1 MQSKYY
7 FLFIQLI
14 ITNLIATTIN
24 IPADYATIQEGI
36 DAAQDGDVILI
47 SQGTYHENL
56 SLNKEITLTSTADFE
71 ELEGSEGWYNDEIIQ
86 STIIN
91 GSVSNDPNK
100 RSCMIIR
107 DGDIQPT
114 IKGLTFEG
122 GVGTAMLVGAGCAS
136 GLPERSGGGILIY
149 DAYPAINYNR
159 FINNGISSENERG
172 RKASKHGGAIAHYE
186 DAEVEFDEDRDN
198 SADNNRPSRTP
209 PASIDISSNYFE
221 GNASGNG
228 QDFYSHGYDG
238 SIIVSESVFANI
250 DCETNTV
257 NDFVLNSLE
266 DAADYVQNG
275 ITGACI
281 EEVAFYVSID
291 GDDSNNGTESSPFA
305 TIGHALTF
313 VKEVGNATTIYV
325 SSGVYSPDLTGEAFP
340 IIIPNNVHLIGDD
353 AETTFL
359 DAGADE
365 MNEAAVV
372 IIKEV
377 ETVTLK
383 NFTLTNGYSEGHG
396 CTGGGG
402 LLIAAN
408 DMYNL
413 GAGDGGTGLDAI
425 TTPLIAN
432 VIIENNHSHNGGGLS
447 FFRTHGSVLNNVI
460 IRNNVATAFGGGVFS
475 YGGKFTMTNVTVTGN
490 QNMGEGQGG
499 GMMLAGTEGTLD
511 SMTITNNTANSSHGG
526 AIWTNNSGDN
536 EPGWVMTNSIISG
549 NHSDWFGG
557 GIIFAWSDPT
567 VINTVISEN
576 TSYWGGGGVMG
587 LESGFT
593 LEKTIVSD
601 NWSWGGGG
609 GIFAWGPLAD
619 GVGPP
624 VIEDCMITR
633 NETGDS
639 DGGGILLQDDLDAVI
654 SRTFVVNNNASG
666 YIGGID
672 VVGTSA
678 TINNVTVSGNTSGN
692 GGGIGISDNG
702 NVDITNS
709 IVWGNTSTEVWLQS
723 GSANVNYSNIE
734 GGYDGVNNINA
745 DPLFVNA
752 SPALF
757 TMDYGL
763 QLDSPCIDAG
773 TADLDQDG
781 TDDITDYLGAA
792 PDMGASET
800 LNFGLTN
807 FALESSFV
815 TPVSGSMLVSA
826 DIFGDIVADQVTAKI
841 KDITTGELSEIE
853 LTESAGTWSGSW
865 IPQTE
870 SFFSVDMEMVNSD
883 ESLFYENVALFTS
896 VGPLNINVSGDL
908 SVEQNEVAILE
919 FSIENNSQ
927 SQTVTDLSL
936 SFLAESQECIQNMS
950 GSTFQFDD
958 LASGESTDS
967 YNIIVATNDNC
978 GAGTSIVINA
988 NIASGGAVYWEDSF
1002 ALTIEALNIS
1012 HDNIPARYS
1021 LGEAFPNPFNP
1032 ATTISYEIPNDEYVS
1047 IDIYNLMGGH
1057 IKSLVSMNQNPGY
1070 KTIEWNA
1077 TNDYGQPV
1085 SAGMYIYTIQ
1095 AGSFMETKKMILLK

>member
-1 MQSKYY
+1 MKSKYY
-7 FLFIQLI
+7 I
-14 ITNLIATTIN
+14 IVAQIIISNLIATTIN
-24 IPADYATIQEGI
+24 IPGDYATIQEGI
-36 DAAQDGDVILI
+36 DAAQDGDVVLI
-47 SQGTYHENL
+47 AQGTYHENL
-56 SLNKEITLTSTADFE
+56 SINKEITLTSAADFE
-71 ELEGSEGWYNDEIIQ
+71 ELDGAEGWYNDAIIQ
-86 STIIN
+86 NTIIN
-91 GSVSNDPNK
+91 GSVNNNPKK
-100 RSCMIIR
+100 RSCLIIR

-122 GVGTAMLVGAGCAS
+122 GVGTTMLVGSGCAS

-149 DAYPAINYNR
+149 DAYPSINYNR
-159 FINNGISSENERG
+159 FIGNGISSENERG
-172 RKASKHGGAIAHYE
+172 RKSSKHGGAIAHYE

-209 PASIDISSNYFE
+209 PATINIKNNYFQ
-221 GNASGNG
+221 GNSSGNG

-238 SIIVSESVFANI
+238 SIDVSESVFANV

-257 NDFVLNSLE
+257 NDFVLNSLD

-281 EEVAFYVSID
+281 EEVSFYVAVD
-291 GDDSNNGTESSPFA
+291 GDDSNSGTESSPFA

-313 VKEVGNATTIYV
+313 VKEEGSATTIHV
-325 SSGVYSPDLTGEAFP
+325 GAGVYSSDLTGEAFP

-359 DAGADE
+359 DAAADE
-365 MNEAAVV
+365 TNEATVV

-383 NFTLTNGYSEGHG
+383 NFTLTNGYSESQG

-408 DMYNL
+408 DMFNL
-413 GAGDGGTGLDAI
+413 FEGDGGTGVDAI
-425 TTPLIAN
+425 STPLIEN
-432 VIIENNHSHNGGGLS
+432 VIIENSHSYNGGGLS
-447 FFRTHGSVLNNVI
+447 FFRTHGPVLNNVI
-460 IRNNVATAFGGGVFS
+460 IRNNVASAFGGGVFC
-475 YGGKFTMTNVTVTGN
+475 YGGGITMTNVTVTGN
-490 QNMGEGQGG
+490 QNMGGGQGG
-499 GMMLAGTEGTLD
+499 GMMLAGAEGTLD
-511 SMTITNNTANSSHGG
+511 NMTITNNTANGAHGG
-526 AIWTNNSGDN
+526 GIWTNSSGDD
-536 EPGWVMTNSIISG
+536 EPGWVMTNSLISG
-549 NHSDWFGG
+549 NHADWLGG
-557 GIIFAWSDPT
+557 GITFAWSHPT
-567 VINTVISEN
+567 VINTVITEN
-576 TSYWGGGGVMG
+576 TSYWGGGGVSG
-587 LESGFT
+587 INSGFR
-593 LEKTIVSD
+593 LEGTTISD
-601 NWSWGGGG
+601 NWTYSGGG
-609 GIFAWGPLAD
+609 GIFAFGPLETAD
-619 GVGPP
+619 PP
-624 VIEDCMITR
+624 VIEDCMITG
-633 NETGDS
+633 NETGDG
-639 DGGGILLQDDLDAVI
+639 DGGGILLTDNLDPVI
-654 SRTFVVNNNASG
+654 NSTFVVNNHASG

-672 VVGTSA
+672 VVNTSGTIS
-678 TINNVTVSGNTSGN
+678 NVTVSGNTSGN
-692 GGGIGISDNG
+692 GGGIGISDNA

-709 IVWGNTSTEVWLQS
+709 IVWENTSTEVMVLNAS
-723 GSANVNYSNIE
+723 VNVTYSDIQ
-734 GGYDGVNNINA
+734 GGYDGVGNINVN
-745 DPLFVNA
+745 PLFVNT
-752 SPALF
+752 SPAF
-757 TMDYGL
+757 PMDYGL

-781 TDDITDYLGAA
+781 TDDITDYLGDA

-815 TPVSGSMLVSA
+815 TAVSGSMLISA

-841 KDITTGELSEIE
+841 KDVTTGELSEIE

-865 IPQTE
+865 SPQTE
-870 SFFSVDMEMVNSD
+870 SFFSVDMEMSNSD
-883 ESLFYENVALFTS
+883 ESLSYENVALFTS

-908 SVEQNEVAILE
+908 SVEQNEVAVLE
-919 FSIENNSQ
+919 FSVENNSQ

-958 LASGESTDS
+958 LASGESTES
-967 YNIIVATNDNC
+967 YNIIVATNDHC

-988 NIASGGAVYWEDSF
+988 NIASEGTVYWEDSF
-1002 ALTIEALNIS
+1002 ALTVEALNIAQ
-1012 HDNIPARYS
+1012 DQIPTRYS
-1021 LGEAFPNPFNP
+1021 LGEAYPNPFNP

-1095 AGSFMETKKMILLK
+1095 AGSFMDTKKMILLK

>member
-1 MQSKYY
+1 MKSKYY
-7 FLFIQLI
+7 IITAQLI
-14 ITNLIATTIN
+14 ISNLIATTIN
-24 IPADYATIQEGI
+24 IPGDYATIQEGI
-36 DAAQDGDVILI
+36 DAAQDGDIVLI
-47 SQGTYHENL
+47 AQGTYHENL
-56 SLNKEITLTSTADFE
+56 SINKEITLTSAADFE
-71 ELEGSEGWYNDEIIQ
+71 ELDGAEGWYNDAIIQ
-86 STIIN
+86 NTIIN
-91 GSVSNDPNK
+91 GSVINNPKK
-100 RSCMIIR
+100 RSCLVIR

-122 GVGTAMLVGAGCAS
+122 GVGTSMLVGSGCAS

-149 DAYPAINYNR
+149 DAYPSINYNR
-159 FINNGISSENERG
+159 FIGNGISSENERG

-209 PASIDISSNYFE
+209 PVTINIKNNYFQ
-221 GNASGNG
+221 GNSSGNG

-238 SIIVSESVFANI
+238 SIDVSESVFANV

-257 NDFVLNSLE
+257 NDFVLNSLD

-281 EEVAFYVSID
+281 EEVSFYVAVD
-291 GDDSNNGTESSPFA
+291 GDDSNSGTESSPFA

-313 VKEVGNATTIYV
+313 VKEVGSATTIHV
-325 SSGVYSPDLTGEAFP
+325 GAGVYSSDLTGEAFP

-359 DAGADE
+359 DAAADE
-365 MNEAAVV
+365 TNEATVV

-383 NFTLTNGYSEGHG
+383 NFTLTNGYSESQG

-408 DMYNL
+408 DMFNL
-413 GAGDGGTGLDAI
+413 FEGDGGTGVDAI
-425 TTPLIAN
+425 STPLIEN
-432 VIIENNHSHNGGGLS
+432 VIIENSHSYNGGGLS
-447 FFRTHGSVLNNVI
+447 FFRTHGPVLNNVI
-460 IRNNVATAFGGGVFS
+460 IRNNVASAFGGGVFC
-475 YGGKFTMTNVTVTGN
+475 YGGGITMTNVTVTGN
-490 QNMGEGQGG
+490 QNMGGGQGG

-511 SMTITNNTANSSHGG
+511 NMTITNNTANGAHGG
-526 AIWTNNSGDN
+526 GIWTNSSGDD
-536 EPGWVMTNSIISG
+536 EPGWVMTNSLISG
-549 NHSDWFGG
+549 NHADWLGG
-557 GIIFAWSDPT
+557 GITFAWSHPT
-567 VINTVISEN
+567 VINTVITDN
-576 TSYWGGGGVMG
+576 TSYWGGGGVSG
-587 LESGFT
+587 INSGFR
-593 LEKTIVSD
+593 LEGTTISD
-601 NWSWGGGG
+601 NWTYSGGG
-609 GIFAWGPLAD
+609 GIFAFGPLETAD
-619 GVGPP
+619 PP
-624 VIEDCMITR
+624 VIEDCMITG
-633 NETGDS
+633 NETGDG
-639 DGGGILLQDDLDAVI
+639 DGGGILFTNNLDPVI
-654 SRTFVVNNNASG
+654 NSTFVVNNHASG

-672 VVGTSA
+672 VVNTSGTIS
-678 TINNVTVSGNTSGN
+678 NVTVSGNTSGN
-692 GGGIGISDNG
+692 GGGIGISDNA

-709 IVWGNTSTEVWLQS
+709 IVWENTSTEVMVLNAS
-723 GSANVNYSNIE
+723 VNVTYSDIQ
-734 GGYDGVNNINA
+734 GGYDGVGNINVN
-745 DPLFVNA
+745 PLFVNT
-752 SPALF
+752 SPAF
-757 TMDYGL
+757 PMDYGL

-781 TDDITDYLGAA
+781 TDDITDYLGSA

-815 TPVSGSMLVSA
+815 AAVSGSMLISA

-841 KDITTGELSEIE
+841 KDVTTGELSEIE

-865 IPQTE
+865 SPQTE
-870 SFFSVDMEMVNSD
+870 SFFSVDMEMSNSD
-883 ESLFYENVALFTS
+883 ESLSYENVALFTS
-896 VGPLNINVSGDL
+896 VGPLNINVSGEL
-908 SVEQNEVAILE
+908 SVEQNEVAVLE
-919 FSIENNSQ
+919 FSVENNSQ

-967 YNIIVATNDNC
+967 YNIIVATNDHC

-988 NIASGGAVYWEDSF
+988 NIASEGTVYWEDSF
-1002 ALTIEALNIS
+1002 ALTVEALNIAQ
-1012 HDNIPARYS
+1012 DQIPTRYS
-1021 LGEAFPNPFNP
+1021 LGEAYPNPFNP
-1032 ATTISYEIPNDEYVS
+1032 ATTISYEIPNDEYVT

-1095 AGSFMETKKMILLK
+1095 AGSFMDTKKMILLK

>member
-1 MQSKYY
+1 MKSKYY
-7 FLFIQLI
+7 IITAQLI
-14 ITNLIATTIN
+14 ISNLIATTIN
-24 IPADYATIQEGI
+24 IPGDYATIQEGI
-36 DAAQDGDVILI
+36 DAAQDGDIVLI
-47 SQGTYHENL
+47 AQGTYHENL
-56 SLNKEITLTSTADFE
+56 SINKEITLTSAADFE
-71 ELEGSEGWYNDEIIQ
+71 ELDGAEGWYNDAIIQ
-86 STIIN
+86 NTIIN
-91 GSVSNDPNK
+91 GSVINNPKK
-100 RSCMIIR
+100 RSCLVIR

-122 GVGTAMLVGAGCAS
+122 GVGTSMLVGSGCAS

-149 DAYPAINYNR
+149 DAYPSINYNR
-159 FINNGISSENERG
+159 FIGNGISSENERG

-209 PASIDISSNYFE
+209 PVTINIKNNYFQ
-221 GNASGNG
+221 GNSSGNG

-238 SIIVSESVFANI
+238 SIDVSESVFANV

-257 NDFVLNSLE
+257 NDFVLNSLD

-281 EEVAFYVSID
+281 EEVSFYVAVD
-291 GDDSNNGTESSPFA
+291 GDDSNSGTESSPFA

-313 VKEVGNATTIYV
+313 VKEEGSATTIHV
-325 SSGVYSPDLTGEAFP
+325 GAGVYSSDLTGEAFP

-359 DAGADE
+359 DAAADE
-365 MNEAAVV
+365 INEATVV

-383 NFTLTNGYSEGHG
+383 NFTLTNGYSESQG

-408 DMYNL
+408 DMFNL
-413 GAGDGGTGLDAI
+413 FEGDGGTGVDAI
-425 TTPLIAN
+425 STPLIEN
-432 VIIENNHSHNGGGLS
+432 VIIENSHSYNGGGLS
-447 FFRTHGSVLNNVI
+447 FFRTHGPVLNNVI
-460 IRNNVATAFGGGVFS
+460 IRNNVASAFGGGVFC
-475 YGGKFTMTNVTVTGN
+475 YGGGITMTNVTVTGN
-490 QNMGEGQGG
+490 QNMGGGQGG
-499 GMMLAGTEGTLD
+499 GMMLAGAEGTLD
-511 SMTITNNTANSSHGG
+511 NMTITNNTANGAHGG
-526 AIWTNNSGDN
+526 GIWTNSSGDD
-536 EPGWVMTNSIISG
+536 EPGWVMTNSLISG
-549 NHSDWFGG
+549 NHADWLGG
-557 GIIFAWSDPT
+557 GITFAWSHPT
-567 VINTVISEN
+567 VINSVITEN
-576 TSYWGGGGVMG
+576 TSYWGGGGVSG
-587 LESGFT
+587 INSGFR
-593 LEKTIVSD
+593 LEGTTISD
-601 NWSWGGGG
+601 NWTYSGGG
-609 GIFAWGPLAD
+609 GIFAFGPLETAD
-619 GVGPP
+619 PP
-624 VIEDCMITR
+624 VIEDCMITG
-633 NETGDS
+633 NETGDG
-639 DGGGILLQDDLDAVI
+639 DGGGILFTNNLDPVI
-654 SRTFVVNNNASG
+654 NSTFVVNNHASG

-672 VVGTSA
+672 VVNTSGTIS
-678 TINNVTVSGNTSGN
+678 NVTVSGNTSGN
-692 GGGIGISDNG
+692 GGGIGISDNA

-709 IVWGNTSTEVWLQS
+709 IVWENTSTEVMVLNAS
-723 GSANVNYSNIE
+723 VNVTYSDIQ
-734 GGYDGVNNINA
+734 GGYDGVGNINVN
-745 DPLFVNA
+745 PLFVNT
-752 SPALF
+752 SPAF
-757 TMDYGL
+757 PMDYGL

-815 TPVSGSMLVSA
+815 AAVSGSMLISA

-841 KDITTGELSEIE
+841 KDVTTGELSEIE

-865 IPQTE
+865 SPQTE
-870 SFFSVDMEMVNSD
+870 SFFSVDMEMSNSD
-883 ESLFYENVALFTS
+883 ESLSYENVALFTS
-896 VGPLNINVSGDL
+896 VGPLNINVSGEL
-908 SVEQNEVAILE
+908 SVEQNEVAVLE
-919 FSIENNSQ
+919 FSVENNSQ

-967 YNIIVATNDNC
+967 YNIIVATNDHC

-988 NIASGGAVYWEDSF
+988 NIASEGTVYWEDSF
-1002 ALTIEALNIS
+1002 ALTVEALNIAQ
-1012 HDNIPARYS
+1012 DQIPTRYS
-1021 LGEAFPNPFNP
+1021 LGEAYPNPFNP
-1032 ATTISYEIPNDEYVS
+1032 ATTISYEIPNDEYVT

-1095 AGSFMETKKMILLK
+1095 AGSFMDTKKMILLK

>member
-1 MQSKYY
+1 MKSKYY
-7 FLFIQLI
+7 IITAQLI
-14 ITNLIATTIN
+14 ISNLIATTIN
-24 IPADYATIQEGI
+24 IPGDYATIQEGI
-36 DAAQDGDVILI
+36 DAAQDGDIVLI
-47 SQGTYHENL
+47 AQGTYHENL
-56 SLNKEITLTSTADFE
+56 SINKEITLTSAADFE
-71 ELEGSEGWYNDEIIQ
+71 ELDGAEGWYNDAIIQ
-86 STIIN
+86 NTIIN
-91 GSVSNDPNK
+91 GSVINNPKK
-100 RSCMIIR
+100 RSCLVIR

-122 GVGTAMLVGAGCAS
+122 GVGTSMLVGSGCAS

-149 DAYPAINYNR
+149 DAYPSINYNR
-159 FINNGISSENERG
+159 FIGNGISSENERG

-209 PASIDISSNYFE
+209 PVTINIKNNYFQ
-221 GNASGNG
+221 GNSSGNG

-238 SIIVSESVFANI
+238 SIDVSESVFANV

-257 NDFVLNSLE
+257 NDFVLNSLD

-281 EEVAFYVSID
+281 EEVSFYVAVD
-291 GDDSNNGTESSPFA
+291 GDDSNSGTESSPFA

-313 VKEVGNATTIYV
+313 VKEEGSATTIHV
-325 SSGVYSPDLTGEAFP
+325 GAGVYSSDLTGEAFP

-359 DAGADE
+359 DAAADE
-365 MNEAAVV
+365 TNEATVV

-383 NFTLTNGYSEGHG
+383 NFTLTNGYSESQG

-408 DMYNL
+408 DMFNL
-413 GAGDGGTGLDAI
+413 FEGDGGTGVDAI
-425 TTPLIAN
+425 STPIIEN
-432 VIIENNHSHNGGGLS
+432 VIIENSHSYNGGGLS
-447 FFRTHGSVLNNVI
+447 FFRTHGPVLNNVI
-460 IRNNVATAFGGGVFS
+460 IRNNVASAFGGGVFC
-475 YGGKFTMTNVTVTGN
+475 YGGGITMTNVTVTGN
-490 QNMGEGQGG
+490 QNMGGGQGG

-511 SMTITNNTANSSHGG
+511 NMTITNNTANGAHGG
-526 AIWTNNSGDN
+526 GIWTNSSGDD
-536 EPGWVMTNSIISG
+536 EPGWVMTNSLISG
-549 NHSDWFGG
+549 NHADWLGG
-557 GIIFAWSDPT
+557 GITFAWSHPT
-567 VINTVISEN
+567 VINTVITDN
-576 TSYWGGGGVMG
+576 TSYWGGGGVSG
-587 LESGFT
+587 INSGFR
-593 LEKTIVSD
+593 LEGTTISD
-601 NWSWGGGG
+601 NWTYSGGG
-609 GIFAWGPLAD
+609 GIFAFGPLESAD
-619 GVGPP
+619 PP
-624 VIEDCMITR
+624 VIEDCMITG
-633 NETGDS
+633 NETGDG
-639 DGGGILLQDDLDAVI
+639 DGGGILLTDNLDPVI
-654 SRTFVVNNNASG
+654 NSTFVVNNHASG

-672 VVGTSA
+672 VVNTSGTIS
-678 TINNVTVSGNTSGN
+678 NVTVSGNTSGN
-692 GGGIGISDNG
+692 GGGIGISDNA

-709 IVWGNTSTEVWLQS
+709 IVWENTSTEVMVLNAS
-723 GSANVNYSNIE
+723 VNVTYSDIQ
-734 GGYDGVNNINA
+734 GGYDGVGNINVN
-745 DPLFVNA
+745 PLFVNT
-752 SPALF
+752 SPAF
-757 TMDYGL
+757 PMDYGL

-815 TPVSGSMLVSA
+815 TAVSGSMLISA

-841 KDITTGELSEIE
+841 KDVTTGELSEIE

-865 IPQTE
+865 SPQTE
-870 SFFSVDMEMVNSD
+870 SFFSVDMEMSNSD
-883 ESLFYENVALFTS
+883 ESLSYENVALFTS
-896 VGPLNINVSGDL
+896 VGPLNINVSGEL
-908 SVEQNEVAILE
+908 SVEQNEVAVLE
-919 FSIENNSQ
+919 FSVENNSQ

-967 YNIIVATNDNC
+967 YNIIVATNDHC

-988 NIASGGAVYWEDSF
+988 NIASEGTVYWEDSF
-1002 ALTIEALNIS
+1002 ALTVEALNIAQ
-1012 HDNIPARYS
+1012 DQIPTRYS
-1021 LGEAFPNPFNP
+1021 LGEAYPNPFNP
-1032 ATTISYEIPNDEYVS
+1032 ATTISYEIPNDEYVT

-1095 AGSFMETKKMILLK
+1095 AGSFMDTKKMILLK

>member
-1 MQSKYY
+1 MKPKYY
-7 FLFIQLI
+7 I
-14 ITNLIATTIN
+14 IITQIILTNLIATTIN
-24 IPADYATIQEGI
+24 IPGDYATIQEGI
-36 DAAQDGDVILI
+36 DAAQDGDIVMIA
-47 SQGTYHENL
+47 QGTYHENL
-56 SLNKEITLTSTADFE
+56 TINKEITLTSAANFD
-71 ELEGSEGWYNDEIIQ
+71 ELEENEGWYNDSYIQ
-86 STIIN
+86 QTIIN
-91 GSVSNDPNK
+91 GSVNNDPNK
-100 RSCMIIR
+100 RSCLIIR

-149 DAYPAINYNR
+149 DAYPRINYNR

-172 RKASKHGGAIAHYE
+172 RKSSNHGGAIAHYE
-186 DAEVEFDEDRDN
+186 DAEVEFDEDRESYTD
-198 SADNNRPSRTP
+198 DNRPSRTP
-209 PASIDISSNYFE
+209 PASIDISNNYFE
-221 GNASGNG
+221 GNSSGNG

-238 SIIVSESVFANI
+238 AIDVSASVFANI

-257 NDFVLNSLE
+257 NDFVLNSL
-266 DAADYVQNG
+266 DDVADYVQDD

-281 EEVAFYVSID
+281 EDVAFYVSVD

-313 VKEVGNATTIYV
+313 VKEEGSATTIYV
-325 SSGVYSPDLTGEAFP
+325 AAGVYSPDLTGEAFP
-340 IIIPNNVHLIGDD
+340 IILPNNVHLIGDD

-359 DAGADE
+359 DAAADE
-365 MNEAAVV
+365 TKEAAVV
-372 IIKEV
+372 IVKEV
-377 ETVTLK
+377 ETLTLK

-413 GAGDGGTGLDAI
+413 SAGDGGTGGDAI
-425 TTPLIAN
+425 TTPLIEN

-557 GIIFAWSDPT
+557 GIMFAWSDPT

-624 VIEDCMITR
+624 VIKNCMITR

-654 SRTFVVNNNASG
+654 SRTFVVNNQASG

-672 VVGTSA
+672 VDGTSA
-678 TINNVTVSGNTSGN
+678 TISNVTVSGNTSGN
-692 GGGIGISDNG
+692 GGGIGISDNA

-709 IVWGNTSTEVWLQS
+709 IVWGNTSTEVWLES
-723 GSANVNYSNIE
+723 GSVDVTYSNIQ
-734 GGYDGVNNINA
+734 GGYDGVGNINA

-752 SPALF
+752 SPAF

-763 QLDSPCIDAG
+763 QLGSPCIDAG

-800 LNFGLTN
+800 LNYGLTN
-807 FALESSFV
+807 FTLESSFV
-815 TPVSGSMLVSA
+815 TAVSGSMLISA

-841 KDITTGELSEIE
+841 KDVTTGELSEIA

-870 SFFSVDMEMVNSD
+870 SFFSVDMEMSNSD
-883 ESLFYENVALFTS
+883 ESLSYESVALFTS

-927 SQTVTDLSL
+927 SQTVPNLSL

-958 LASGESTDS
+958 LASGETTDS

-988 NIASGGAVYWEDSF
+988 HIASGGAVYWEDSF
-1002 ALTIEALNIS
+1002 ALTVEALNIAQ
-1012 HDNIPARYS
+1012 DQMPTRYS
-1021 LGEAFPNPFNP
+1021 LGEAYPNPFNP
-1032 ATTISYEIPNDEYVS
+1032 TTKISYELPNSEFVS
-1047 IDIYNLMGGH
+1047 IDIYNLMGRH
-1057 IKSLVSMNQNPGY
+1057 IKSLVNMNQDPGHR
-1070 KTIEWNA
+1070 TIEWNA
-1077 TNDYGQPV
+1077 TNDSNQPV

-1095 AGSFMETKKMILLK
+1095 AGSFMDTKKMVLLK